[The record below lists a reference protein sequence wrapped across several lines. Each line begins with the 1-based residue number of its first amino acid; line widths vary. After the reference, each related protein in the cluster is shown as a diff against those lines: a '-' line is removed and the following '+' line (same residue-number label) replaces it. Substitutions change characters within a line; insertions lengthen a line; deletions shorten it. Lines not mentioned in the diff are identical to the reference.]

1 MRNSTENLYK
11 ILALSLLGALLAS
24 GPAQAEP
31 ATYGKT
37 LTFTLPITT
46 PAPSAAPRRSY
57 APANTKYSN
66 VRLQRAGN
74 QVAVESLKT
83 SHEGI
88 TIPSQQMRRR

>member
-31 ATYGKT
+31 RTYGKT
-37 LTFTLPITT
+37 ITFTLPITT
-46 PAPSAAPRRSY
+46 PASAAPRRSY

-74 QVAVESLKT
+74 QVGVETLKT